1 MQSAICTEKDLLL
14 DLITIALGRLAQF
27 FIAFAMLRVVTT
39 LLSPEEMGT
48 VALTLTTVAFFA
60 MFLVNPVGMFINRRL
75 HAWQANGMARAY
87 LERYVCYLMGVALFA
102 AVSLPLFNLSGLVNF
117 GMSLSW
123 LVTLVSATLLFNTIN
138 QTSIPSLNM
147 LGDARGFTFL
157 SVATLVVSFVCAV
170 ALVNTMQKSA
180 QYWVLGLILGQMLL
194 GVIGSKMLLAK
205 LKPLND
211 SATISP
217 TISRLHIRVLF
228 HFSWPVALA
237 AGFGWV
243 QLQGY
248 RFIMESQLGLAQLG
262 LFVAGYSISSGLIS
276 SFESIL
282 TAYLQPRFY
291 RETNKDLPS
300 DQAKAW
306 RQYASVVMPSLIL
319 TVILI
324 ITLAPEFTRVLL
336 GERFQEAASFV
347 VWGALA
353 EAARVLCGVYS
364 LIAHVY
370 MRTRWLIVPNAV
382 GAALSLVLC
391 VLLLPELGAQGAG
404 IALSLAGFVVVAML
418 HILMTPRAGGS
429 LHIHVIV
436 WTVLASASLCLA
448 ALAIRALFN
457 TVGSEEVI
465 CVIGATGLLYLG
477 LMYSLLKRN
486 MLEIK

>member
-1 MQSAICTEKDLLL
+1 
-14 DLITIALGRLAQF
+14 
-27 FIAFAMLRVVTT
+27 
-39 LLSPEEMGT
+39 
-48 VALTLTTVAFFA
+48 
-60 MFLVNPVGMFINRRL
+60 
-75 HAWQANGMARAY
+75 
-87 LERYVCYLMGVALFA
+87 
-102 AVSLPLFNLSGLVNF
+102 
-117 GMSLSW
+117 
-123 LVTLVSATLLFNTIN
+123 
-138 QTSIPSLNM
+138 M
-147 LGDARGFTFL
+147 LGDARGFTYL

-170 ALVNTMQKSA
+170 ALVNTMQKTA

-194 GVIGSKMLLAK
+194 AVIGSKMLLAK
-205 LKPLND
+205 LKLLND
-211 SATISP
+211 SATMSP
-217 TISRLHIRVLF
+217 NISRLHIRVLF

-306 RQYASVVMPSLIL
+306 RQYASVVIPSLIL
-319 TVILI
+319 TVTLI

-382 GAALSLVLC
+382 GAALSIVLC
-391 VLLLPELGAQGAG
+391 VLLLPQLGAQGAG

-429 LHIHVIV
+429 LHIHVIG
-436 WTVLASASLCLA
+436 WTVLASASLCVATLV
-448 ALAIRALFN
+448 IRALFN
-457 TVGSEEVI
+457 TVDSEEVI
-465 CVIGATGLLYLG
+465 GVIGATGLVYLG
-477 LMYSLLKRN
+477 LMYSLLNLEAQHVGNQIIMKIILVCMVHTYGDQKREKSFEYFN
-486 MLEIK
+486 FYKVLCDMGHEVEFFDYMGEMKAHGKAVMNQRLLERVRDWRPALAVFSLYTDQFEVDAIKALRMLTKTYCFFL